1 MSSTK
6 TNKTPTD
13 PDFTAANSFAMP
25 TPGGVPPAAADAAM
39 LRYLTTSAPSVR
51 FGAQGDSVTG
61 VIEKIEVRQTNDF
74 KTRKPVFWDDGRP
87 QEQFIVTIQ
96 TDLDETGI
104 GDFEGEDDGMRTVYI
119 KTWGPQVRAF
129 RKGVKGLKRMP
140 REGDTFTAAFI
151 GVSEDKP
158 RVGEDPEK
166 LFTYAVVKG

>member
-1 MSSTK
+1 MTSTK
-6 TNKTPTD
+6 TNKAPTD
-13 PDFTAANSFAMP
+13 PDFTATNSYAIGS
-25 TPGGVPPAAADAAM
+25 TGGDTPAAADAAM

-96 TDLDETGI
+96 TDLDETGV

-140 REGDTFTAAFI
+140 REGDTFTATYV

-166 LFTYAVVKG
+166 LFTYTVVKG